1 MRPLSTISIVLAF
14 FASIA
19 TSALAAPAAPETRQL
34 DPPPNHAPIPLV
46 NRAGRVAAAATAS
59 RAAATMSGTLLRQSS
74 ATTTW
79 FLYPGACAE
88 RAGGTWAARTTPHAD
103 SLDGYAV
110 GSTGGYGR
118 FDLTVKEQLWHVVD
132 TATPSSQRP
141 AVPRGARALWCGQY
155 DLNWATRVGYPN
167 ITEQILYVDLESDRA
182 PIAATGTYSVT
193 FTMNQ
198 STELG
203 YDFVYFVGGGR
214 FGGRLR

>member
-34 DPPPNHAPIPLV
+34 DPPPIHAPIPLV

-88 RAGGTWAARTTPHAD
+88 RAGGTWAARTTRSMCP
-103 SLDGYAV
+103 
-110 GSTGGYGR
+110 
-118 FDLTVKEQLWHVVD
+118 
-132 TATPSSQRP
+132 
-141 AVPRGARALWCGQY
+141 
-155 DLNWATRVGYPN
+155 
-167 ITEQILYVDLESDRA
+167 
-182 PIAATGTYSVT
+182 
-193 FTMNQ
+193 
-198 STELG
+198 
-203 YDFVYFVGGGR
+203 
-214 FGGRLR
+214 